1 VEMMSLP
8 VVQEGGYFGLIP
20 TDVDRA
26 DQVLSYV
33 RYWGEELLLV
43 VVNFSD
49 RSGGVA
55 LPLPEE
61 LFGALGVEPSEA
73 VYRAVDKLTGE
84 QQLLTLTP
92 WAPLRLELEGHGLR
106 LLHLVA
112 LGA

>member
-1 VEMMSLP
+1 MMSLP
-8 VVQEGGYFGLIP
+8 VVQEGEYFGLIP
-20 TDVDRA
+20 TGVDRA

-49 RSGGVA
+49 RSGEVA

-61 LFGALGVEPSEA
+61 LFGALGVEPGEA
-73 VYRAVDKLTGE
+73 VYRVVDKLTGE
-84 QQLLTLTP
+84 QQLLTLTL